1 MIHHNSTDAFMHFI
15 WPHFLWCFSLALA
28 LPLVY
33 LWLLKRKQRFAFTY
47 SNLSIIRQALGPRH
61 SWRRHTPPALLW
73 LALCGAIVGA
83 ARPTAQVTLPAD
95 YMTLVLAVDVSRSM
109 LAEDVEP
116 NRIQAAQA
124 TVKDFL
130 RDLPNNIR
138 VGIVSFAGT
147 AQLVQQITD
156 EREALVASVDRF
168 QLQRG
173 TATGSGL
180 LLALSTLLPSSGV
193 DLQAAIYG
201 DEFGRW
207 GSKPLTERKPS
218 APVAPAAPPVPPGS
232 YTNGAI
238 ILLSD
243 GRRTN
248 GPDPLAAAK
257 QAAQRGV
264 RVYTVA
270 FGTPNGF
277 IPGWEGS
284 SFYAR
289 VDEQALQAIAKITEG
304 EFFRA
309 GNSQDLKEVYRHLSS
324 KFSLERRDTEI
335 SALFGALA
343 LALTILALCLSLVWF
358 KHSPSGHQ
366 SLYQSSR

>member
-1 MIHHNSTDAFMHFI
+1 
-15 WPHFLWCFSLALA
+15 
-28 LPLVY
+28 
-33 LWLLKRKQRFAFTY
+33 
-47 SNLSIIRQALGPRH
+47 
-61 SWRRHTPPALLW
+61 
-73 LALCGAIVGA
+73 
-83 ARPTAQVTLPAD
+83 
-95 YMTLVLAVDVSRSM
+95 M

-116 NRIQAAQA
+116 SRIQAAQA
-124 TVKDFL
+124 TVKEFL
-130 RDLPNNIR
+130 RELPNNIR
-138 VGIVSFAGT
+138 VGVVSFAGT
-147 AQLVQQITD
+147 AQVVQQVTD
-156 EREALVASVDRF
+156 ERDALVASVDRF

-180 LLALSTLLPSSGV
+180 LVALATLLPNSGV
-193 DLQAAIYG
+193 DLQATIYG
-201 DEFGRW
+201 EEFGLW
-207 GSKPLTERKPS
+207 GAKPLAERKPATPPS
-218 APVAPAAPPVPPGS
+218 PAPPPVPAGS
-232 YTNGAI
+232 YGNGAI
-238 ILLSD
+238 VLLSD

-284 SFYAR
+284 SFYTR

-324 KFSLERRDTEI
+324 KFSLEKRDTEVT
-335 SALFGALA
+335 ALFGALA
-343 LALTILALCLSLVWF
+343 LVLTLLALGLSLFWF
-358 KHSPSGHQ
+358 KRPSGARM
-366 SLYQSSR
+366 SAR

>member
-1 MIHHNSTDAFMHFI
+1 
-15 WPHFLWCFSLALA
+15 
-28 LPLVY
+28 
-33 LWLLKRKQRFAFTY
+33 
-47 SNLSIIRQALGPRH
+47 
-61 SWRRHTPPALLW
+61 
-73 LALCGAIVGA
+73 
-83 ARPTAQVTLPAD
+83 
-95 YMTLVLAVDVSRSM
+95 MTLVLAVDVSRSM

-124 TVKDFL
+124 TVKEFL
-130 RDLPNNIR
+130 RELPNNMR
-138 VGIVSFAGT
+138 VGIVTFAGT
-147 AQLVQQITD
+147 AQVVQQVTE
-156 EREALVASVDRF
+156 EREALVDSVDRF
-168 QLQRG
+168 KLQRG

-180 LLALSTLLPSSGV
+180 LLALATLLPNSGV

-201 DEFGRW
+201 EEFGRW
-207 GSKPLTERKPS
+207 GSQPLAERKSVNPPT
-218 APVAPAAPPVPPGS
+218 AAAPPVPPGS

-243 GRRTN
+243 GRRTS

-277 IPGWEGS
+277 IPGFENS
-284 SFYAR
+284 SFFAR
-289 VDEQALQAIAKITEG
+289 VDEKALQAIAKITEG

-324 KFSLERRDTEI
+324 KFSLERRDTEVT
-335 SALFGALA
+335 ALFGALS
-343 LALTILALCLSLVWF
+343 LVLTILALALSLLWF
-358 KHSPSGHQ
+358 KRATVG
-366 SLYQSSR
+366 

>member
-15 WPHFLWCFSLALA
+15 WPHFLWCFALVLA
-28 LPLVY
+28 LPLIY
-33 LWLLKRKQRFAFTY
+33 LWLLKRKHRFAYTY
-47 SNLSIIRQALGPRH
+47 PNLTIIRQALGPRN

-73 LALCGAIVGA
+73 LAVCAAVIGV

-124 TVKDFL
+124 TVKEFL
-130 RDLPNNIR
+130 RELPNNIR
-138 VGIVSFAGT
+138 VGVVSFAGT
-147 AQLVQQITD
+147 AQVVQQVTD

-180 LLALSTLLPSSGV
+180 LLALATLLPNSGV

-201 DEFGRW
+201 EEFGRW
-207 GSKPLTERKPS
+207 GSKPLAERKPVTPPT
-218 APVAPAAPPVPPGS
+218 AAAPPVPPGS

-277 IPGWEGS
+277 IPGFEGS

-289 VDEQALQAIAKITEG
+289 VDEKALQAMAKITEG

-324 KFSLERRDTEI
+324 KFSLERRDTEVT
-335 SALFGALA
+335 ALFGALA
-343 LALTILALCLSLVWF
+343 LVLTLLALALSLLWF
-358 KHSPSGHQ
+358 KRSVN
-366 SLYQSSR
+366 LR

>member
-1 MIHHNSTDAFMHFI
+1 VIVHNTLTNALMHFI

-28 LPLVY
+28 LPLIY
-33 LWLLKRKQRFAFTY
+33 LWLLKRKRRFAYTY
-47 SNLSIIRQALGPRH
+47 PSLNIIRQALGANNG
-61 SWRRHTPPALLW
+61 WRRHTPPALLW
-73 LALCGAIVGA
+73 LALCASIIGA
-83 ARPTAQVTLPAD
+83 ARPTAEVTLPAD

-116 NRIQAAQA
+116 NRIRAAQA
-124 TVKDFL
+124 TVKEFL
-130 RDLPNNIR
+130 SELPHDIR

-147 AQLVQQITD
+147 AQVVQQVTD
-156 EREALVASVDRF
+156 EREALVASIDRF

-180 LLALSTLLPSSGV
+180 LLALSTLLPNSGV

-201 DEFGRW
+201 EEFGRW
-207 GSKPLTERKPS
+207 GGAPLANRKPS
-218 APVAPAAPPVPPGS
+218 APTTLAPPPVPPGS

-335 SALFGALA
+335 SALFGALS
-343 LALTILALCLSLVWF
+343 LTLTMLALCLSLVWF
-358 KHSPSGHQ
+358 KRSSGE
-366 SLYQSSR
+366 R

>member
-1 MIHHNSTDAFMHFI
+1 MHFI
-15 WPHFLWCFSLALA
+15 WPHFLWCFILVLA
-28 LPLVY
+28 LPFVY
-33 LWLLKRKQRFAFTY
+33 VWLLKRKRRFAY
-47 SNLSIIRQALGPRH
+47 IYPNLAIIRQALGRSN
-61 SWRRHTPPALLW
+61 SWRRHTPPVLLW
-73 LALCGAIVGA
+73 LALCATAIGI

-109 LAEDVEP
+109 LAEDIEP

-124 TVKDFL
+124 TVKEFL
-130 RDLPNNIR
+130 RDLPNDIR
-138 VGIVSFAGT
+138 IGIVSFAGT
-147 AQLVQQITD
+147 AQLVQQITSD
-156 EREALVASVDRF
+156 REALVDSIDRF

-180 LLALSTLLPSSGV
+180 LLALSTLLPNSGV

-201 DEFGRW
+201 EEFGSW
-207 GSKPLTERKPS
+207 GGKPLADRKPS
-218 APVAPAAPPVPPGS
+218 TPQSIVPAAVPPGS
-232 YTNGAI
+232 YSNGAI

-243 GRRTN
+243 GRRTS

-270 FGTPNGF
+270 FGTPQGF
-277 IPGWEGS
+277 IPGWEDS

-289 VDEQALQAIAKITEG
+289 VDEKALQAIAKITEG
-304 EFFRA
+304 EFYRA
-309 GNSQDLKEVYRHLSS
+309 GNSQDLKEVYRHLST

-335 SALFGALA
+335 TALFGAGALVFTLLA
-343 LALTILALCLSLVWF
+343 LLLSLIWF
-358 KHSPSGHQ
+358 KRAANVP
-366 SLYQSSR
+366 